1 MKILLALLFMTSTAF
16 SQTVPSPV
24 MNNAIM
30 NLTGNFNNVII
41 NQSGTGYHTA
51 TINSTGDNVPINITQ
66 SGNTNK
72 SISLDIHCTS
82 NCAANP
88 YIINQY

>member
-1 MKILLALLFMTSTAF
+1 MKTLLALLFMTTTAF

-24 MNNAIM
+24 MNTATV

-41 NQSGTGYHTA
+41 NQSGTGFHTA

-82 NCAANP
+82 NCSTNP

>member
-1 MKILLALLFMTSTAF
+1 MKILLALLFMTSSVF

-24 MNNAIM
+24 MNNATV

-51 TINSTGDNVPINITQ
+51 TINSTGDNIPINITQ

-72 SISLDIHCTS
+72 SISIDIHCTS

>member
-1 MKILLALLFMTSTAF
+1 MKTLLALLFMTSTAF
-16 SQTVPSPV
+16 SQTLPSPV
-24 MNNAIM
+24 MNTATV

-41 NQSGTGYHTA
+41 NQSGIGFHTA
-51 TINSTGDNVPINITQ
+51 IINSTGDNVPINITQ

-82 NCAANP
+82 NCATNP

>member
-1 MKILLALLFMTSTAF
+1 MKTLLALLFMTTTAF

-24 MNNAIM
+24 MNTATV

-41 NQSGTGYHTA
+41 NQSGTGFHSA
-51 TINSTGDNVPINITQ
+51 TINSTGDNIPINITQ

-82 NCAANP
+82 NCSTNP

>member
-1 MKILLALLFMTSTAF
+1 MKTLLALLLMTTSAF

-24 MNNAIM
+24 MNTATV

-41 NQSGTGYHTA
+41 NQSGTGFHTA

-82 NCAANP
+82 NCSTNP

>member
-1 MKILLALLFMTSTAF
+1 MKTLIALLFMTSAAF

-24 MNNAIM
+24 MNNATV

-41 NQSGTGYHTA
+41 DQSGTGFHTV
-51 TINSTGDNVPINITQ
+51 TINSTGNNVPISVTQ
-66 SGNTNK
+66 SGSTNK
-72 SISLDIHCTS
+72 NIQLDIHCTS
-82 NCAANP
+82 NCSANP

>member
-1 MKILLALLFMTSTAF
+1 MKILLALLFMTSSAF

-24 MNNAIM
+24 MNNATV

-72 SISLDIHCTS
+72 SISLDIYCVS
-82 NCAANP
+82 SCATTP

>member
-1 MKILLALLFMTSTAF
+1 MKTLLALLFMTSTAF
-16 SQTVPSPV
+16 SQTIPSPV
-24 MNNAIM
+24 MNTATV

-41 NQSGTGYHTA
+41 NQSGIGFHTA
-51 TINSTGDNVPINITQ
+51 IINSTGDNVPINITQ

-82 NCAANP
+82 NCATNP

>member
-1 MKILLALLFMTSTAF
+1 MTTTAF

-24 MNNAIM
+24 MNTATV

-41 NQSGTGYHTA
+41 NQSGTGFHTA

-82 NCAANP
+82 NCSTNP